1 MQLSIIIS
9 TINREKEL
17 EALLASIEKHVKN
30 VTFEVIIID
39 QNPPGFLDD
48 VILKFKE
55 NLKISHHLVA
65 FRGLSKAKNY
75 GAKIAKGEYF
85 TFPDDDCMLLS
96 NTYFDALE
104 ILQSQSFDIVFGRCI
119 DSKGQDSV
127 MKFKKE
133 STKLN
138 TNNMFGGFVEAT
150 GVIHKSVFD
159 KGFYFDEKMGV
170 GCFHGAEEGYDW
182 LYRIL
187 TSIKSEVFYSTKI
200 IFLHPQVLIDKGSKF
215 SLKRVFTYSCGK
227 AYLCK
232 KHKFYA
238 MYIKRLVLVSMSIP
252 LYLLINPKK
261 AKYYISEL
269 LGLISGFIIE

>member
-9 TINREKEL
+9 TIHRKIEL
-17 EALLASIEKHVKN
+17 EALLESIEKHIKN
-30 VTFEVIIID
+30 VTFEIIIID
-39 QNPPGFLDD
+39 QNPAGFLDD
-48 VILKFKE
+48 VIYKFKE

-75 GAKIAKGEYF
+75 GAKIAKGEFF
-85 TFPDDDCMLLS
+85 TFPDDDCMILS
-96 NTYFDALE
+96 NSYFAAIE
-104 ILQSQSFDIVFGRCI
+104 ILKLQNFDIVFGRCI
-119 DSKGQDSV
+119 DANGQDSV

-133 STKLN
+133 SIILN
-138 TNNMFGGFVEAT
+138 TSNMLGGFVEAT
-150 GVIHKSVFD
+150 GVIRKNIFD
-159 KGFYFDEKMGV
+159 KGFYFDEKMGA

-187 TSIKSEVFYSTKI
+187 TSLKSEVFYSTEI
-200 IFLHPQVLIDKGSKF
+200 IFFHPQVINEKGSKT

-238 MYIKRLVLVSMSIP
+238 IYIKRLVLVSISIP
-252 LYLLINPKK
+252 IFLLANPKK
-261 AKYYISEL
+261 AKYYFSEL